1 MERYRAE
8 IAACK
13 LDRMGNL
20 IYDATGIS
28 S

>member
-1 MERYRAE
+1 MESNRAE

-13 LDRMGNL
+13 LDRTGNL